1 VIDFWTVLRFVHVL
15 GAIIWV
21 GGQLTITLVVLPP
34 VRGMLAAAQ
43 RANVLRAVG
52 KRFALVTFALFLPM
66 QIGTGVLLARHYGV
80 TWASLVQPG
89 YGRVL
94 AVKLILFALVMVAA
108 TLHGVAQG
116 KGQADKA
123 RAASIAAQIGSLG
136 IVLLATWLAAGGR

>member
-1 VIDFWTVLRFVHVL
+1 VIDVWTVVRFVHVL

-43 RANVLRAVG
+43 RADVLRAVG
-52 KRFALVTFALFLPM
+52 KRFALITFALFLPM

-89 YGRVL
+89 YGR
-94 AVKLILFALVMVAA
+94 
-108 TLHGVAQG
+108 
-116 KGQADKA
+116 
-123 RAASIAAQIGSLG
+123 GS
-136 IVLLATWLAAGGR
+136 R